1 MPFQA
6 QARDRSRSPSASGA
20 YEETVRLVV
29 MREQARMAKDWTLA
43 DSLREQLVAKGVT
56 IQDKTNSWR
65 CSDGSAGRIPTWSEI
80 EGGTTESFVAQQG
93 MTQGMGTMAPPPAG
107 DGSDGHIKQ
116 LVQMREQAR
125 AQKDFTQA
133 DAYREELKAL
143 GVDIFDKEKM
153 WRSKMGASG
162 VIIGYRGGAGP
173 TDLEISTL
181 VVQREKA
188 RQNNDYNTSDMIRNE
203 LRAVGVEIKDR
214 EKIWVASDGRQGPVP
229 TWSAVMAGGDT
240 PGFAQG
246 MAATTG
252 GMAASNSNSLRDQV
266 VQAALAAASNP
277 NNALKTL
284 QMLQQVGGA
293 PPSAM
298 APKPT
303 RAAQPAQARAAPTA
317 TDPECIE
324 AITFVSSCQAAG
336 RAPTD
341 AEIDWLVGLRE
352 KFRSQKAFNDADA
365 LRQEMR
371 GTLGIELDEKTK
383 QWSCSDG
390 RQGVIPMWSSM
401 SA

>member
-125 AQKDFTQA
+125 AQKDFPQA
-133 DAYREELKAL
+133 DHFREELKAL
-143 GVDIFDKEKM
+143 GVDLYDKEKI
-153 WRSKMGASG
+153 WRSKTGASG
-162 VIIGYRGGAGP
+162 VIIGYRGAGGP
-173 TDLEISTL
+173 SDVEVAAL
-181 VVQREKA
+181 VVQRERA
-188 RQNNDYNTSDMIRNE
+188 RQSNDYATSDMIRNE

-214 EKIWVASDGRQGPVP
+214 EKVWSCSDGRQGPVP
-229 TWSAVMAGGDT
+229 SWSAIVAGGGDA
-240 PGFAQG
+240 PAVAASAG
-246 MAATTG
+246 MAQSNTG
-252 GMAASNSNSLRDQV
+252 SLRDQV

-277 NNALKTL
+277 NTAARTL
-284 QMLQQVGGA
+284 QMLQQVAGA
-293 PPSAM
+293 PAPAAARPS
-298 APKPT
+298 
-303 RAAQPAQARAAPTA
+303 RAAQPALMQAPSAGS
-317 TDPECIE
+317 DPECAQALAFI
-324 AITFVSSCQAAG
+324 SQCQATG
-336 RAPTD
+336 HSPSD

-352 KFRSQKAFNDADA
+352 KLRQKKEFGDADA
-365 LRQEMR
+365 LRQGLR
-371 GTLGIELDEKTK
+371 GTLGVELDEKTK
-383 QWSCSDG
+383 MWSCSDG
-390 RQGVIPMWSSM
+390 RQGVIPMWDSLM
-401 SA
+401 A